1 MVLSFIVSPSRVFFL
16 STSHTS
22 LREVGPA
29 FMLDNVFTGHRQET
43 KIIFLL
49 ELCYFDGPFDE
60 DPESLITLPRRIP
73 ACHDRS
79 RYWTFVSSDHSFRM
93 LMCQHPR
100 IPGLDLDDLS
110 VLPSDLPQWVIA
122 YVLRN
127 GNSLKL
133 EKDLDNAKP
142 PNNKEV
148 SVVPVPN

>member
-1 MVLSFIVSPSRVFFL
+1 
-16 STSHTS
+16 
-22 LREVGPA
+22 
-29 FMLDNVFTGHRQET
+29 
-43 KIIFLL
+43 
-49 ELCYFDGPFDE
+49 
-60 DPESLITLPRRIP
+60 
-73 ACHDRS
+73 
-79 RYWTFVSSDHSFRM
+79 M